1 NYGPSVEKAGC
12 RLSRTCTAMSATVKG
27 QAALRIRSHLLFDNR
42 RSICD
47 ENSIVK
53 FRRGKLMERPGNG
66 NYRGS
71 FFLRK
76 MMNPRVSPAGAT
88 LLLAVAMALPA
99 GSAFAK
105 SACDG
110 VTTTLT
116 RQVKLDY
123 RSLIAHSLGKKVK
136 PASVNIESFMQYGDW
151 SVVYA
156 DVPVADPGYFFF
168 DLSGKSPELE

>member
-1 NYGPSVEKAGC
+1 
-12 RLSRTCTAMSATVKG
+12 
-27 QAALRIRSHLLFDNR
+27 
-42 RSICD
+42 
-47 ENSIVK
+47 
-53 FRRGKLMERPGNG
+53 
-66 NYRGS
+66 
-71 FFLRK
+71 
-76 MMNPRVSPAGAT
+76 MMYPRVSPAGAT

-116 RQVKLDY
+116 RQVKSDY
-123 RSLIAHSLGKKVK
+123 RSLIARSLGKKVK
-136 PASVNIESFMQYGDW
+136 PASVNIESFMQYGNW

-168 DLSGKSPELE
+168 DLSGKSPELKDVWGGMAERSEMPDLVKWAEKLGANKEIAACFADRATAS